1 MLLLRF
7 DESLH
12 ARKIARRT
20 GLAVGNVTRKLTKLA
35 EMGLL
40 NREKRGNQ
48 QVYSANTAPTQ
59 RGLFFRA
66 GQHLAQNLTT

>member
-7 DESLH
+7 DEALH
-12 ARKIARRT
+12 GREIARRT

-48 QVYSANTAPTQ
+48 QVYSANTAGPVFSRT
-59 RGLFFRA
+59 